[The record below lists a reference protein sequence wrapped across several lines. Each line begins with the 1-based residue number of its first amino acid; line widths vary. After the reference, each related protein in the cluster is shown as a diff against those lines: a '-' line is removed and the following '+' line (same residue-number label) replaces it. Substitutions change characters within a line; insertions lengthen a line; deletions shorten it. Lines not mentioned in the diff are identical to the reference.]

1 MKRERNA
8 LHEGQAERR
17 LYFMKRKIKEII
29 SAVLYGIA
37 EAKRYYTVKP
47 HQINKDVRYMH
58 DVKSWGR
65 EAAAVVEARQ
75 AKQTVRYG
83 GNVIQINKGKTIADV
98 FWKGEQNVTV

>member
-1 MKRERNA
+1 MNK
-8 LHEGQAERR
+8 
-17 LYFMKRKIKEII
+17 FKEILTAI
-29 SAVLYGIA
+29 SYGIA
-37 EAKRYYTVKP
+37 QAKRYYTEKP
-47 HQINKDVRYMH
+47 YRINNDVQYMH

-75 AKQTVRYG
+75 AKQTIRYG